1 MKSPLAPRAA
11 KNHPGVVRVNSY
23 ERIVDSVCRVAP
35 SLRPRVR
42 GEGATLLAQT
52 RGCAPAHRSAR
63 TLHPQSRVGR
73 PLGNTSS
80 RSCGLQYPGMLAS
93 EQNQS
98 IKSVM
103 GEPRGAALIIDDDA
117 AICIVLSALL
127 SQIGVHCHTVCSAA
141 DGLRMLRSERIDL
154 VVTDLRMPEIN
165 GLELLREVTAN
176 WPEIPVIMLTAHG
189 SIPLAVEAMK
199 AGASDFLQKP
209 FEREEVIFVVE
220 KALATAARQPPSSPR
235 HELGILGESPVI
247 RNLRTIIAKA
257 ASSSATVLIQ
267 GETGTGKELV
277 ARAIHESSPRR
288 QGPFIRINSAAIPD
302 NLLESELFG
311 YEKGAFTGASA
322 RKPGRLE
329 LADGGTLFLD
339 EIADLP
345 LAMQAKVLRAIQEHE
360 FERLGAT
367 RSTKVD
373 VRFIAAT
380 HRYLPGLVTSGRF
393 REDLYYR
400 LNVIPIDVPP
410 LRERAEDIELL
421 AQSFT
426 GRAARTN
433 GCALVEFQ
441 RDALELLRTQAWPG
455 NVRQLEN
462 FIERVVVMSDT
473 PLISRAQLEIEFN
486 RDAERARAS
495 SVGAATP
502 AMLSLTEDRRNAERV
517 SIENALSR
525 AGNNRSLAARLLG
538 ISRRTL
544 YKKLDEL
551 GLA

>member
-1 MKSPLAPRAA
+1 MP
-11 KNHPGVVRVNSY
+11 
-23 ERIVDSVCRVAP
+23 D
-35 SLRPRVR
+35 
-42 GEGATLLAQT
+42 LLANAQIQSN
-52 RGCAPAHRSAR
+52 RSA
-63 TLHPQSRVGR
+63 
-73 PLGNTSS
+73 
-80 RSCGLQYPGMLAS
+80 MS
-93 EQNQS
+93 EQ
-98 IKSVM
+98 
-103 GEPRGAALIIDDDA
+103 RGAALIIDDDA

-127 SQIGVHCHTVCSAA
+127 SQIGVCCHTACSASE
-141 DGLRMLRSERIDL
+141 GLRLLRSERIDL
-154 VVTDLRMPEIN
+154 VITDLRMPEIN

-209 FEREEVIFVVE
+209 FEREEVIYIVE
-220 KALATAARQPPSSPR
+220 KALATAARQPPNSPP
-235 HELGILGESPVI
+235 HELGILGESSVI
-247 RNLRTIIAKA
+247 RDLRAIIVKA

-277 ARAIHESSPRR
+277 ARAIHEGGPRR
-288 QGPFIRINSAAIPD
+288 AGPFIRINSAAIPD

-311 YEKGAFTGASA
+311 YEKGAFTGAAA

-339 EIADLP
+339 EIGDLP

-367 RSTKVD
+367 RSIRID
-373 VRFIAAT
+373 ARFIAAT
-380 HRYLPGLVTSGRF
+380 HRRLPELVASGRF

-410 LRERAEDIELL
+410 LRERQEDIALL
-421 AQSFT
+421 AQSFAE
-426 GRAARTN
+426 RASRAN
-433 GCALVEFQ
+433 GCPRVE
-441 RDALELLRTQAWPG
+441 LERSAVDLLRAQPWPG

-462 FIERVVVMSDT
+462 FIERIVVMSDA
-473 PLISRAQLEIEFN
+473 PLITRAQLELEFN
-486 RDAERARAS
+486 RDAERARGS
-495 SVGAATP
+495 MVGTLPTALP
-502 AMLSLTEDRRNAERV
+502 SLTEDRRNAERA